1 MRSDEPLHILIVDKS
16 NDEANR
22 FISILRSAD
31 FIVEAQLATDEE
43 QLQKTISMRNW
54 DLLLAAQDYSK
65 IPTQNIFQRIRR
77 SERDLPVILISQEY
91 NPKKVI
97 EGMRL
102 GAVDVVV
109 EDQDQHLIKVV
120 ERSLRGVY
128 ERRQSR
134 EWERKLSV
142 AEKRAQHLM
151 NISRFP
157 IAIIK
162 EGVYVYANE
171 ACASMF
177 GFSDTEEMLCL
188 PVIDNIGGRDRGKLK
203 AYMVPLQSADE
214 IMPFEAVIKAV
225 DVDGAESDAFLEI
238 HQIQYDAE
246 PALQFTINKDKLF
259 DASMDIS
266 EQQQT
271 AEYSAIQPHLV
282 YELISRGIS
291 RSVQSGQDCMLL
303 NIQVDRFSQLK
314 EDLGI
319 AKAEK
324 IAHSLVMFIVQ
335 QFDHNIDCGRISE
348 NCFVIVLPDTSEE
361 QIVEL
366 ATTICQQI
374 SQQVFDID
382 DETFSLTT
390 SIGITGLNENVPSVE
405 RGLERSEEAIAQ
417 LRQNAIEGTLEG
429 STESTTEAAALGNG
443 AKFYVP
449 DIHSDDI
456 SKADAV
462 VITAKKLLGK
472 DAFSIR
478 YQPIVALIDGGSGK
492 EYYEVILGVKAEV
505 PASEIPEDFIA
516 NLFKSEIAAEVDRWV
531 ISQALSSLTGKLKS
545 NPDTQLFINISAQSF
560 ADNGFLPWLQK
571 ALGDSKLPANSL
583 IFQFREIDAVRD
595 LNQAAALC
603 EEMKKAQGQVGISNF
618 GLAINPLKTLERI
631 KADFVKVDPL
641 IVVKL
646 ANEGKRKGDQGREEF
661 QKIMGGMTGTGI
673 DVIVPCVETATI
685 IPTLWQQGVQYIQG
699 HYIDQPSFTM
709 DYDFSEGP

>member
-31 FIVEAQLATDEE
+31 FVVEAKLASNEE

-77 SERDLPVILISQEY
+77 AERDLPVILINQEY
-91 NPKKVI
+91 SPKKVI

-151 NISRFP
+151 DISRFP

-162 EGVYVYANE
+162 EGVYLYAND
-171 ACASMF
+171 ACASIF
-177 GFSDTEEMLCL
+177 GFGDSEEMLCL
-188 PVIDNIGGRDRGKLK
+188 PVIDNIGARDREKLK
-203 AYMVPLQSADE
+203 AYMVPLECADE
-214 IMPFEAVIKAV
+214 IMPFEAMVKTV
-225 DVDGAESDAFLEI
+225 DVEGAESDAFLEI
-238 HQIQYDAE
+238 QQIQYDAE
-246 PALQFTINKDKLF
+246 PALQFTINKDKLL
-259 DASMDIS
+259 DASMDTS
-266 EQQQT
+266 EQSQT
-271 AEYSAIQPHLV
+271 TEYSAIQPHLV

-291 RSVQSGQDCMLL
+291 HSVQSGQDCMLL
-303 NIQVDRFSQLK
+303 NIQMDRFSQLK

-361 QIVEL
+361 QVMEL
-366 ATTICQQI
+366 AADLCQQI
-374 SQQVFDID
+374 GQQVFDID
-382 DETFSLTT
+382 NETFSLTT
-390 SIGITGLNENVPSVE
+390 SIGITALNENVPSVE
-405 RGLERSEEAIAQ
+405 RGLERSEEAISQ
-417 LRQNAIEGTLEG
+417 LRLNSVEG
-429 STESTTEAAALGNG
+429 STGETDGAGNESGNG
-443 AKFYVP
+443 AKFYIP

-462 VITAKKLLGK
+462 VITAKKLLAK
-472 DAFSIR
+472 DAFSIC
-478 YQPIVALIDGGSGK
+478 YQPIVALIDSGSGK
-492 EYYEVILGVKAEV
+492 EYYEVILGVKTEV
-505 PASEIPEDFIA
+505 SATEIPEDFIA
-516 NLFKSEIAAEVDRWV
+516 NLFKSEVAAEVDRWV
-531 ISQALSSLTGKLKS
+531 ISQALESLRDKLKS
-545 NPDTQLFINISAQSF
+545 NPETQLFINISAQSF
-560 ADNGFLPWLQK
+560 ADSDFLPWLQK
-571 ALGDSKLPANSL
+571 TLRESKLPTNAL
-583 IFQFREIDAVRD
+583 IFQLREIDAARY

-603 EEMKKAQGQVGISNF
+603 EEMKKAQGQIGISNF
-618 GLAINPLKTLERI
+618 GLAINPQKTLERI
-631 KADFVKVDPL
+631 KADFVKVDRL
-641 IVVKL
+641 IVEKL

-661 QKIMGGMTGTGI
+661 QKIMAGMTGTGVN
-673 DVIVPCVETATI
+673 VIVPFVETATI
-685 IPTLWQQGVQYIQG
+685 IPVLWQQGVQYIQG
-699 HYIDQPSFTM
+699 HYIDQPSYTM
-709 DYDFSEGP
+709 NYDFSEGP

>member
-1 MRSDEPLHILIVDKS
+1 MRSNEPLHILIVDKS

-22 FISILRSAD
+22 YISILRSAD
-31 FIVEAQLATDEE
+31 FVVEAKLATNEE

-54 DLLLAAQDYSK
+54 DLLLASQDYSK

-77 SERDLPVILISQEY
+77 AERDLPVILISQKY

-120 ERSLRGVY
+120 ERSLGGVY

-142 AEKRAQHLM
+142 AERRAQHLM
-151 NISRFP
+151 DISRYP

-162 EGVYVYANE
+162 EGVYIYAND
-171 ACASMF
+171 ACASVF
-177 GFSDTEEMLCL
+177 GFSDSEEMLCM
-188 PVIDNIGGRDRGKLK
+188 PVIDNIGARDREKLK
-203 AYMVPLQSADE
+203 AYMVPLQSSDE
-214 IMPFEAVIKAV
+214 IMPFEAVIKTL
-225 DVDGAESDAFLEI
+225 DIDGAESDAFLEI
-238 HQIQYDAE
+238 QQVQYDAE

-259 DASMDIS
+259 DANMDHS
-266 EQQQT
+266 EQQKT
-271 AEYSAIQPHLV
+271 TEYSAIQPHLV

-303 NIQVDRFSQLK
+303 NIQADRFIQLK

-324 IAHSLVMFIVQ
+324 VAHSLVMFIVQ
-335 QFDHNIDCGRISE
+335 LFDHNLDCGRVSE
-348 NCFVIVLPDTSEE
+348 NCFVIVLPDTTEE
-361 QIVEL
+361 KAVEL
-366 ATTICQQI
+366 AADICQQI
-374 SQQVFDID
+374 GQQVFDID

-405 RGLERSEEAIAQ
+405 RGLERSEEAISQ
-417 LRQNAIEGTLEG
+417 LREDN
-429 STESTTEAAALGNG
+429 SPGNG
-443 AKFYVP
+443 AKFYIP

-456 SKADAV
+456 SKAEAV
-462 VITAKKLLGK
+462 VITAKNLLSKG
-472 DAFSIR
+472 AFSIR

-492 EYYEVILGVKAEV
+492 EYYEVILGIKKDV
-505 PASEIPEDFIA
+505 PVSEIPEDFIT

-531 ISQALSSLTGKLKS
+531 IGQALSSLNEKLKT
-545 NPDTQLFINISAQSF
+545 NPETQLFINISAQSF
-560 ADNGFLPWLQK
+560 ADSEFLPWLQK
-571 ALGDSKLPANSL
+571 ALSVSKLPPNAL
-583 IFQFREIDAVRD
+583 IFQFREIDAVRY

-603 EEMKKAQGQVGISNF
+603 EEMKKAKGQVGISNF
-618 GLAINPLKTLERI
+618 GLAINPLKTLERV
-631 KADFVKVDPL
+631 KADFVKIDRL
-641 IVVKL
+641 IVEKL
-646 ANEGKRKGDQGREEF
+646 ANAGQGNAPDQSKEEF
-661 QKIMGGMTGTGI
+661 QKIMGGMTGTGV
-673 DVIVPCVETATI
+673 DVIVPFVETAAI
-685 IPTLWQQGVQYIQG
+685 IPILWQQGVQYIQG
-699 HYIDQPSFTM
+699 HYINQPSFTM

>member
-31 FIVEAQLATDEE
+31 FVVEAKLATNEE

-77 SERDLPVILISQEY
+77 AERDLPVILISQEY

-120 ERSLRGVY
+120 QRSLRSVY

-151 NISRFP
+151 DISRFP

-162 EGVYVYANE
+162 EGVYVYGND
-171 ACASMF
+171 ACASIF
-177 GFSDTEEMLCL
+177 GFSDTEEMLCM
-188 PVIDNIGGRDRGKLK
+188 PVIDNIGTRDREKLK
-203 AYMVPLQSADE
+203 AYMVPLQSSDE
-214 IMPFEAVIKAV
+214 LMPFEAVIKTV
-225 DVDGAESDAFLEI
+225 DADGNESDAFLEI
-238 HQIQYDAE
+238 HQVQYDAE

-259 DASMDIS
+259 DANMDHS
-266 EQQQT
+266 EQQKT
-271 AEYSAIQPHLV
+271 TEYSAIQPHLV

-303 NIQVDRFSQLK
+303 NIQADRFIQLK

-324 IAHSLVMFIVQ
+324 VAHSLVMFIVQ
-335 QFDHNIDCGRISE
+335 LFDHNLDCGRVSE
-348 NCFVIVLPDTSEE
+348 NCFVIVLPDTAEE
-361 QIVEL
+361 KAVEL
-366 ATTICQQI
+366 AADICQQI
-374 SQQVFDID
+374 GQQVFDID

-405 RGLERSEEAIAQ
+405 RGLERSEEAISQ
-417 LRQNAIEGTLEG
+417 LREDN
-429 STESTTEAAALGNG
+429 SLGNG
-443 AKFYVP
+443 AKFYIP

-456 SKADAV
+456 SKAEAV
-462 VITAKKLLGK
+462 VITAKNLLSKG
-472 DAFSIR
+472 AFSIR

-492 EYYEVILGVKAEV
+492 EYYEVILGVKKDV
-505 PASEIPEDFIA
+505 PVSEIPEDFIT

-531 ISQALSSLTGKLKS
+531 IGQALSSLTEKLKT
-545 NPDTQLFINISAQSF
+545 NPETQLFINISAQSF
-560 ADNGFLPWLQK
+560 ADSEFLPWLQK
-571 ALGDSKLPANSL
+571 ALSISKLPPNAL
-583 IFQFREIDAVRD
+583 IFQFREIDAVRY

-631 KADFVKVDPL
+631 KADFVKVDRV
-641 IVVKL
+641 IVEKL
-646 ANEGKRKGDQGREEF
+646 ANAGQGKAAQGKEEF
-661 QKIMGGMTGTGI
+661 QNIMGGMTGTGV
-673 DVIVPCVETATI
+673 DVIVPFVETATI
-685 IPTLWQQGVQYIQG
+685 IPILWQQGVQYIQG
-699 HYIDQPSFTM
+699 HYINKPSFTM

>member
-1 MRSDEPLHILIVDKS
+1 MRSDEPLHILIIDKS

-22 FISILRSAD
+22 YISILRSAD
-31 FIVEAQLATDEE
+31 FVVEAKLATNEE

-77 SERDLPVILISQEY
+77 AERDLPVILINQEY

-120 ERSLRGVY
+120 QRSLRSVY

-151 NISRFP
+151 DISRFP

-162 EGVYVYANE
+162 EGVYVYGND
-171 ACASMF
+171 ACASIF
-177 GFSDTEEMLCL
+177 GFSDVEEMLCM
-188 PVIDNIGGRDRGKLK
+188 PVIDNIGARDREKLK
-203 AYMVPLQSADE
+203 AYMVPLQSTDE
-214 IMPFEAVIKAV
+214 LMPFEAVIKTV
-225 DVDGAESDAFLEI
+225 DADGKEADAFLEI

-259 DASMDIS
+259 DATMDHS
-266 EQQQT
+266 EQQKT
-271 AEYSAIQPHLV
+271 TEYSAIQPHLV

-303 NIQVDRFSQLK
+303 NIQTDRFSQLK

-335 QFDHNIDCGRISE
+335 LFDHKLDCGRVSE
-348 NCFVIVLPDTSEE
+348 NCFVIVLPDTAEE
-361 QIVEL
+361 KVVEL
-366 ATTICQQI
+366 AADICHRI

-417 LRQNAIEGTLEG
+417 LRENN
-429 STESTTEAAALGNG
+429 SLGNG
-443 AKFYVP
+443 AKFYIP

-456 SKADAV
+456 SKAEAV
-462 VITAKKLLGK
+462 VITAKNLLNKG
-472 DAFSIR
+472 AFSIR

-492 EYYEVILGVKAEV
+492 EYYEVILGIKKDV
-505 PASEIPEDFIA
+505 PASEIPEDFIT

-531 ISQALSSLTGKLKS
+531 IGEALSSLTEKLKT
-545 NPDTQLFINISAQSF
+545 NPETQLFINISAQSF
-560 ADNGFLPWLQK
+560 SDSEFLPWLQK
-571 ALGDSKLPANSL
+571 ALGASKLPANAL
-583 IFQFREIDAVRD
+583 IFQFREIDAVRY

-631 KADFVKVDPL
+631 NADFVKVDRL
-641 IVVKL
+641 IVEKL
-646 ANEGKRKGDQGREEF
+646 TNAGQDKAARGSAAQGKEEF
-661 QKIMGGMTGTGI
+661 QKIMGGMTGTGV
-673 DVIVPCVETATI
+673 DVIVPFVETATI
-685 IPTLWQQGVQYIQG
+685 IPILWQQGVQYIQG
-699 HYIDQPSFTM
+699 HYINKPSFIM

>member
-1 MRSDEPLHILIVDKS
+1 MRSNEPLHILIVDKS

-22 FISILRSAD
+22 YISILRSAD
-31 FIVEAQLATDEE
+31 FVVEAKLATNEE

-54 DLLLAAQDYSK
+54 DLLLASQDYSK

-77 SERDLPVILISQEY
+77 AERDLPVILISQEY

-120 ERSLRGVY
+120 ERSLGGVY

-142 AEKRAQHLM
+142 AERRAQHLM
-151 NISRFP
+151 DISRYP

-162 EGVYVYANE
+162 EGVYIYAND
-171 ACASMF
+171 ACASVF
-177 GFSDTEEMLCL
+177 GFSDSEEMLCM
-188 PVIDNIGGRDRGKLK
+188 PVIDNIGARDREKLK
-203 AYMVPLQSADE
+203 AYMVPLQSSDE
-214 IMPFEAVIKAV
+214 IMPFEAVIKTL
-225 DVDGAESDAFLEI
+225 DIDGTESDAFLEI
-238 HQIQYDAE
+238 QQVQYDAE

-259 DASMDIS
+259 DATMDHS
-266 EQQQT
+266 EQQKST
-271 AEYSAIQPHLV
+271 EYSAIQPHLV

-303 NIQVDRFSQLK
+303 NIQADRFGQLK

-335 QFDHNIDCGRISE
+335 LFDHNLDCGRISE
-348 NCFVIVLPDTSEE
+348 NCFVIVLPDTAEE
-361 QIVEL
+361 NVVKL
-366 ATTICQQI
+366 AADICQQI
-374 SQQVFDID
+374 GQQVFDID

-405 RGLERSEEAIAQ
+405 RGLERSEVAIAQ
-417 LRQNAIEGTLEG
+417 LREENK
-429 STESTTEAAALGNG
+429 LGNG
-443 AKFYVP
+443 AKFYIP
-449 DIHSDDI
+449 DIHSDEI
-456 SKADAV
+456 SKAEAV
-462 VITAKKLLGK
+462 VITAKNLLSKG
-472 DAFSIR
+472 AFSIR

-492 EYYEVILGVKAEV
+492 EYYEVILGINSDV
-505 PASEIPEDFIA
+505 PASEIPEDFVA

-531 ISQALSSLTGKLKS
+531 IGQALSSLTEKLKS
-545 NPDTQLFINISAQSF
+545 NPETQLFINISAQSF
-560 ADNGFLPWLQK
+560 ADNAFLPWLQK
-571 ALGDSKLPANSL
+571 ALSKSKLPANAL
-583 IFQFREIDAVRD
+583 IFQFREIDAVRY

-603 EEMKKAQGQVGISNF
+603 EEMKKAKGQVGISNF
-618 GLAINPLKTLERI
+618 GLAINPLKTLERV
-631 KADFVKVDPL
+631 KADFVKIDRL
-641 IVVKL
+641 IVEKL
-646 ANEGKRKGDQGREEF
+646 ANAGQGNAPDQSKEEF
-661 QKIMGGMTGTGI
+661 QKIMGGVTGTGV
-673 DVIVPCVETATI
+673 DVIVPFVETAAI
-685 IPTLWQQGVQYIQG
+685 IPILWQQGVQYIQG
-699 HYIDQPSFTM
+699 HYINQPSFTM

>member
-1 MRSDEPLHILIVDKS
+1 MRSNEPLHILIVDKS

-22 FISILRSAD
+22 YISILRSAD
-31 FIVEAQLATDEE
+31 FVVEAKLATNEE

-54 DLLLAAQDYSK
+54 DLLLASQDYSK

-77 SERDLPVILISQEY
+77 AERDLPVILISQEY

-120 ERSLRGVY
+120 ERSLGGVY

-142 AEKRAQHLM
+142 AERRAQHLM
-151 NISRFP
+151 DISRYP

-162 EGVYVYANE
+162 EGVYIYAND
-171 ACASMF
+171 ACASVF
-177 GFSDTEEMLCL
+177 GFSDSEEMLCM
-188 PVIDNIGGRDRGKLK
+188 PVIDNIGARDREKLK
-203 AYMVPLQSADE
+203 AYMVPLQSSDE
-214 IMPFEAVIKAV
+214 IMPFEAVIKTL
-225 DVDGAESDAFLEI
+225 DIDGAESDAFLEI
-238 HQIQYDAE
+238 QQVQYDAE

-259 DASMDIS
+259 DATMDHS
-266 EQQQT
+266 EQQKST
-271 AEYSAIQPHLV
+271 EYSAIQPHLV

-303 NIQVDRFSQLK
+303 NIQADRFGQLK

-335 QFDHNIDCGRISE
+335 LFDHNLDCGRISE
-348 NCFVIVLPDTSEE
+348 NCFVIVLPDTAEE
-361 QIVEL
+361 KVVKL
-366 ATTICQQI
+366 AADICQQI
-374 SQQVFDID
+374 GQQVFDID

-405 RGLERSEEAIAQ
+405 RGLERSEVAIAQ
-417 LRQNAIEGTLEG
+417 LREENK
-429 STESTTEAAALGNG
+429 LGNG
-443 AKFYVP
+443 AKFYIP
-449 DIHSDDI
+449 DIHSDEI
-456 SKADAV
+456 SKAEAV
-462 VITAKKLLGK
+462 VITAKNLLSKG
-472 DAFSIR
+472 AFSIR

-492 EYYEVILGVKAEV
+492 EYYEVILGINSDV
-505 PASEIPEDFIA
+505 PASEIPEDFVA

-531 ISQALSSLTGKLKS
+531 IGQALSSLTEKLKS
-545 NPDTQLFINISAQSF
+545 NPETQLFINISAQSF
-560 ADNGFLPWLQK
+560 ADNAFLPWLQK
-571 ALGDSKLPANSL
+571 ALSKSKLPANAL
-583 IFQFREIDAVRD
+583 IFQFREIDAVRY

-603 EEMKKAQGQVGISNF
+603 EEMKKAKGQVGISNF
-618 GLAINPLKTLERI
+618 GLAINPLKTLERV
-631 KADFVKVDPL
+631 KADFVKIDRL
-641 IVVKL
+641 IVEKL
-646 ANEGKRKGDQGREEF
+646 ANTGQGNAPDQSKEEF
-661 QKIMGGMTGTGI
+661 QKIMGGVTGTGV
-673 DVIVPCVETATI
+673 DVIVPFVETAAI
-685 IPTLWQQGVQYIQG
+685 IPILWQQGVQYIQG
-699 HYIDQPSFTM
+699 HYINQPSFTM

>member
-31 FIVEAQLATDEE
+31 FIVEAKLATNEE
-43 QLQKTISMRNW
+43 QLQKTISIRNW

-77 SERDLPVILISQEY
+77 AERDLPVILISQEY

-120 ERSLRGVY
+120 QRSLRSVY

-134 EWERKLSV
+134 ELERKLSI

-151 NISRFP
+151 DISRFP

-162 EGVYVYANE
+162 EGVYIYGND
-171 ACASMF
+171 ACANIF
-177 GFSDTEEMLCL
+177 GFSDVDEMLCM
-188 PVIDNIGGRDRGKLK
+188 PIIDNIGSRDREKLK
-203 AYMVPLQSADE
+203 AYMVPLQSSDE
-214 IMPFEAVIKAV
+214 LMPFEAVIKIV
-225 DVDGAESDAFLEI
+225 DADGKETDAFLQI
-238 HQIQYDAE
+238 QQIQYDAE

-259 DASMDIS
+259 DASMDHS
-266 EQQQT
+266 EQQKT
-271 AEYSAIQPHLV
+271 TEYSAIQPQLV

-335 QFDHNIDCGRISE
+335 LFEHNLDCGRISE
-348 NCFVIVLPDTSEE
+348 NCFVIVLPDTAEE
-361 QIVEL
+361 KALDL
-366 ATTICQQI
+366 AADICAQI

-417 LRQNAIEGTLEG
+417 LREDN
-429 STESTTEAAALGNG
+429 SLGNG
-443 AKFYVP
+443 AKFYIP

-456 SKADAV
+456 SKAEAV
-462 VITAKKLLGK
+462 VITAKNLLSK

-492 EYYEVILGVKAEV
+492 EYYEVILGIKKDI
-505 PASEIPEDFIA
+505 PAREIPEDFIT

-531 ISQALSSLTGKLKS
+531 IGEALNSLTEKLKT
-545 NPDTQLFINISAQSF
+545 NPETQLFINISAQSF
-560 ADNGFLPWLQK
+560 ADSEFLPWLQK
-571 ALGDSKLPANSL
+571 ALSASKLPANAL
-583 IFQFREIDAVRD
+583 IFQFREIDAVRY

-603 EEMKKAQGQVGISNF
+603 EEMKKARGQVGISNF

-631 KADFVKVDPL
+631 KADFVKVDRV
-641 IVVKL
+641 IVEKL
-646 ANEGKRKGDQGREEF
+646 ANAGQDKAAQERAAQGKEQF
-661 QKIMGGMTGTGI
+661 QKIMAGMTGTGV
-673 DVIVPCVETATI
+673 DVIVPFVETATI
-685 IPTLWQQGVQYIQG
+685 IPILWQQGVQYIQG
-699 HYIDQPSFTM
+699 HYINKPSFTM

>member
-1 MRSDEPLHILIVDKS
+1 MRSNEPLHILIVDKS

-31 FIVEAQLATDEE
+31 FVVEAKLATNEE

-54 DLLLAAQDYSK
+54 DLLLAAQDYTRVP
-65 IPTQNIFQRIRR
+65 IQNIFQRIRR
-77 SERDLPVILISQEY
+77 AERDLPVILISQEY

-120 ERSLRGVY
+120 QRSLRSVY

-151 NISRFP
+151 DISRFP
-157 IAIIK
+157 IAIVK
-162 EGVYVYANE
+162 EGVYVYGND
-171 ACASMF
+171 ACANIF
-177 GFSDTEEMLCL
+177 GFSHVDEMLCM
-188 PVIDNIGGRDRGKLK
+188 PVIDNIGARDREKLK
-203 AYMVPLQSADE
+203 AYMAPLHSSDE
-214 IMPFEAVIKAV
+214 LVPFEAVIKTV
-225 DVDGAESDAFLEI
+225 DADGKEADAFLEI

-259 DASMDIS
+259 DACMDHS
-266 EQQQT
+266 EQQKT
-271 AEYSAIQPHLV
+271 TEYSAIQPHLV

-303 NIQVDRFSQLK
+303 NIQADRFSQLK

-335 QFDHNIDCGRISE
+335 LFDHNLDCGRISE
-348 NCFVIVLPDTSEE
+348 NCFVIVLPDTTEE
-361 QIVEL
+361 KVVEL
-366 ATTICQQI
+366 AADICQQI
-374 SQQVFDID
+374 SQQVFDIE

-417 LRQNAIEGTLEG
+417 LREQN
-429 STESTTEAAALGNG
+429 SLGNG
-443 AKFYVP
+443 AKFYIP

-456 SKADAV
+456 SKTEAV
-462 VITAKKLLGK
+462 VITAKNLLNKG
-472 DAFSIR
+472 AFSIR

-492 EYYEVILGVKAEV
+492 EYYEVILGIKKDV

-531 ISQALSSLTGKLKS
+531 ISEALNSLTEKLKT
-545 NPDTQLFINISAQSF
+545 NPETQLFINISAQSF
-560 ADNGFLPWLQK
+560 ANTAFLPWLKK
-571 ALGDSKLPANSL
+571 ALSTSKLPANTL
-583 IFQFREIDAVRD
+583 IFQLCEIDAVRY

-603 EEMKKAQGQVGISNF
+603 EEMKKAHGQVGISNF
-618 GLAINPLKTLERI
+618 GLAINPLKILERI
-631 KADFVKVDPL
+631 KADFVKVDRV
-641 IVVKL
+641 IVEKL
-646 ANEGKRKGDQGREEF
+646 ANTDQGKAAQEKATQGKEEF
-661 QKIMGGMTGTGI
+661 QNIMGGMTGTGV
-673 DVIVPCVETATI
+673 DVIVPFVETATI
-685 IPTLWQQGVQYIQG
+685 IPLLWQQGVQYIQG
-699 HYIDQPSFTM
+699 HYINEPSFTM

>member
-1 MRSDEPLHILIVDKS
+1 MILI
-16 NDEANR
+16 N
-22 FISILRSAD
+22 
-31 FIVEAQLATDEE
+31 
-43 QLQKTISMRNW
+43 
-54 DLLLAAQDYSK
+54 
-65 IPTQNIFQRIRR
+65 
-77 SERDLPVILISQEY
+77 QEY

-120 ERSLRGVY
+120 QRSLRSVY

-151 NISRFP
+151 DISRFP

-162 EGVYVYANE
+162 EGVYVYGND
-171 ACASMF
+171 ACASIF
-177 GFSDTEEMLCL
+177 GFSDVEEMLCM
-188 PVIDNIGGRDRGKLK
+188 PVIDNIGARDREKLK
-203 AYMVPLQSADE
+203 AYMVPLQSTDE
-214 IMPFEAVIKAV
+214 LMPFEAVIKTV
-225 DVDGAESDAFLEI
+225 DADGKEADAFLEI

-259 DASMDIS
+259 DATMDHS
-266 EQQQT
+266 EQQKT
-271 AEYSAIQPHLV
+271 TEYSAIQPHLV

-303 NIQVDRFSQLK
+303 NIQTDRFSQLK

-335 QFDHNIDCGRISE
+335 LFDHKLDCGRVSE
-348 NCFVIVLPDTSEE
+348 NCFVIVLPDTAEE
-361 QIVEL
+361 KVVEL
-366 ATTICQQI
+366 AADICHKI

-382 DETFSLTT
+382 DETFSLTI

-417 LRQNAIEGTLEG
+417 LRENN
-429 STESTTEAAALGNG
+429 SLGNG
-443 AKFYVP
+443 AKFYIP

-456 SKADAV
+456 SKAEAV
-462 VITAKKLLGK
+462 VITAKNLLNKG
-472 DAFSIR
+472 AFSIR

-492 EYYEVILGVKAEV
+492 EYYEVILGIKKDV
-505 PASEIPEDFIA
+505 PASEIPEDFIT

-531 ISQALSSLTGKLKS
+531 IGEALSSLTEKLKT
-545 NPDTQLFINISAQSF
+545 NPETQLFINISAQSF
-560 ADNGFLPWLQK
+560 SDSEFLPWLQK
-571 ALGDSKLPANSL
+571 ALGASKLPANAL
-583 IFQFREIDAVRD
+583 IFQFREIDAVRY

-603 EEMKKAQGQVGISNF
+603 EEMKKAQGQFGISNF

-631 KADFVKVDPL
+631 NADFVKVDRL
-641 IVVKL
+641 IVEKL
-646 ANEGKRKGDQGREEF
+646 TNAGQDKAARGSAAQGKEEF
-661 QKIMGGMTGTGI
+661 QKIMGGMTGTGV
-673 DVIVPCVETATI
+673 DVIVPFVETATI
-685 IPTLWQQGVQYIQG
+685 IPIVWQQGVQYIQG
-699 HYIDQPSFTM
+699 HYINKPSFIM

>member
-31 FIVEAQLATDEE
+31 FVVEAKLATNEE

-65 IPTQNIFQRIRR
+65 IPIQNIFQRIRR
-77 SERDLPVILISQEY
+77 AERDLPVILISQEY

-120 ERSLRGVY
+120 QRSLRSVY

-151 NISRFP
+151 DISRFP

-162 EGVYVYANE
+162 EGVYVYGND
-171 ACASMF
+171 ACASIF
-177 GFSDTEEMLCL
+177 GFGDTEEMLCM
-188 PVIDNIGGRDRGKLK
+188 PVIDNIGARDREKLK
-203 AYMVPLQSADE
+203 AYMVPLQSSDE
-214 IMPFEAVIKAV
+214 LMPFEAVIKTV
-225 DVDGAESDAFLEI
+225 DADGKESDAFLEI

-259 DASMDIS
+259 DANMDHS
-266 EQQQT
+266 EQQKT
-271 AEYSAIQPHLV
+271 TEYSAIQPHLV

-303 NIQVDRFSQLK
+303 NIQADRFIQLK

-324 IAHSLVMFIVQ
+324 VAHSLVMFIVQ
-335 QFDHNIDCGRISE
+335 LFDHNLDCGRVSE
-348 NCFVIVLPDTSEE
+348 NCFVIVLPDTAEE
-361 QIVEL
+361 KAVEL
-366 ATTICQQI
+366 AADICQQI
-374 SQQVFDID
+374 EQQVFDID

-405 RGLERSEEAIAQ
+405 RGLERSEEAISQ
-417 LRQNAIEGTLEG
+417 LREDN
-429 STESTTEAAALGNG
+429 SLGNG
-443 AKFYVP
+443 AKFYIP

-456 SKADAV
+456 SKAEAV
-462 VITAKKLLGK
+462 VITAKNLLSKG
-472 DAFSIR
+472 AFSIR

-492 EYYEVILGVKAEV
+492 EYYEVILGVKKDV
-505 PASEIPEDFIA
+505 PVSEIPEDFIA

-531 ISQALSSLTGKLKS
+531 IGQALSSLTEKLKT
-545 NPDTQLFINISAQSF
+545 NPETQLFINISAQSF
-560 ADNGFLPWLQK
+560 ADSEFLPWLQK
-571 ALGDSKLPANSL
+571 ALSISKLAPNAL
-583 IFQFREIDAVRD
+583 IFQFREIDAVRY

-631 KADFVKVDPL
+631 KADFVKVDRV
-641 IVVKL
+641 IVEKL
-646 ANEGKRKGDQGREEF
+646 TNADQGKAAQGKEEF
-661 QKIMGGMTGTGI
+661 QSIMGGMTGTGV
-673 DVIVPCVETATI
+673 DVIVPLVETATI
-685 IPTLWQQGVQYIQG
+685 IPILWQQGVQYIQG
-699 HYIDQPSFTM
+699 HYINEPSFTM

>member
-1 MRSDEPLHILIVDKS
+1 M
-16 NDEANR
+16 
-22 FISILRSAD
+22 
-31 FIVEAQLATDEE
+31 
-43 QLQKTISMRNW
+43 
-54 DLLLAAQDYSK
+54 
-65 IPTQNIFQRIRR
+65 
-77 SERDLPVILISQEY
+77 
-91 NPKKVI
+91 
-97 EGMRL
+97 
-102 GAVDVVV
+102 
-109 EDQDQHLIKVV
+109 V
-120 ERSLRGVY
+120 ERSLRSVY

-134 EWERKLSV
+134 EWKRKLSV

-162 EGVYVYANE
+162 EGVYIYAND
-171 ACASMF
+171 ACASML
-177 GFSDTEEMLCL
+177 GFSDSEEMLCL
-188 PVIDNIGGRDRGKLK
+188 PVIDNICKQDREKLK
-203 AYMVPLQSADE
+203 AYMVPLESTGE
-214 IMPFEAVIKAV
+214 IMPFDAAIKTV
-225 DVDGAESDAFLEI
+225 DVDGAESDAYLEI

-259 DASMDIS
+259 DASMDTS
-266 EQQQT
+266 EQSQT
-271 AEYSAIQPHLV
+271 TEYSAIQPHLV
-282 YELISRGIS
+282 YELISRGTS
-291 RSVQSGQDCMLL
+291 HSVQSGQDCMLL

-335 QFDHNIDCGRISE
+335 QFEDKIDCGRISE
-348 NCFVIVLPDTSEE
+348 NCFVMVLPDTPEE

-366 ATTICQQI
+366 AVGICRQVGE
-374 SQQVFDID
+374 QVFDID
-382 DETFSLTT
+382 DETFSLIT

-405 RGLERSEEAIAQ
+405 HGLERSEEAISQ
-417 LRQNAIEGTLEG
+417 LRQNSTEGTSEG
-429 STESTTEAAALGNG
+429 GNG
-443 AKFYVP
+443 AKFYIP

-462 VITAKKLLGK
+462 VITAKKLLSK

-492 EYYEVILGVKAEV
+492 EYYEVILGIKSDIA
-505 PASEIPEDFIA
+505 ASEIPEDFIT

-531 ISQALSSLTGKLKS
+531 INQALSSLTDKLKS
-545 NPDTQLFINISAQSF
+545 NPETQLFINISTQSF
-560 ADNGFLPWLQK
+560 ADSGFLPWLQK
-571 ALGDSKLPANSL
+571 TLADSKLPANAL
-583 IFQFREIDAVRD
+583 IFQFREIDAVRY

-603 EEMKKAQGQVGISNF
+603 DEMKNAQGQVGISNF

-641 IVVKL
+641 IVEKL

-661 QKIMGGMTGTGI
+661 QKLMAGMTGTGV
-673 DVIVPCVETATI
+673 DVIVPFVETATI
-685 IPTLWQQGVQYIQG
+685 IPILWQQGGQYIQG
-699 HYIDQPSFTM
+699 HYIDQPAFTM

>member
-1 MRSDEPLHILIVDKS
+1 MRSNEPLHILIVDKS

-22 FISILRSAD
+22 FISILRGAD
-31 FIVEAQLATDEE
+31 FVVEAKLATNEE

-54 DLLLAAQDYSK
+54 DLLIAAQAYSR

-77 SERDLPVILISQEY
+77 AERDLPVILISQEY
-91 NPKKVI
+91 NPKKVL

-102 GAVDVVV
+102 RAVDVVV

-120 ERSLRGVY
+120 QRSLRSVY

-151 NISRFP
+151 DISRFP
-157 IAIIK
+157 IAIVK
-162 EGVYVYANE
+162 EGVYIYGND
-171 ACASMF
+171 ACASIF
-177 GFSDTEEMLCL
+177 GFSDVEEMLCM
-188 PVIDNIGGRDRGKLK
+188 PIIDNIGARDREKLK
-203 AYMVPLQSADE
+203 AYMAPLQSSDE
-214 IMPFEAVIKAV
+214 LVPFEAVIKTV
-225 DVDGAESDAFLEI
+225 DANGKEADAFLEI

-259 DASMDIS
+259 DASMDHS
-266 EQQQT
+266 EQQKT
-271 AEYSAIQPHLV
+271 TEYSAIQPHLV

-303 NIQVDRFSQLK
+303 NIQADRFSQLK

-335 QFDHNIDCGRISE
+335 LFDHNLDCGRISE
-348 NCFVIVLPDTSEE
+348 NCFVIVLPDTTEE
-361 QIVEL
+361 KVVEL
-366 ATTICQQI
+366 AADICQQI
-374 SQQVFDID
+374 SQQVFDIE

-417 LRQNAIEGTLEG
+417 LREENN
-429 STESTTEAAALGNG
+429 LGNG
-443 AKFYVP
+443 AKFYIP

-456 SKADAV
+456 SKTEAV
-462 VITAKKLLGK
+462 VITAKNLLSKG
-472 DAFSIR
+472 AFSIR

-492 EYYEVILGVKAEV
+492 EYYEVILGINKEI

-531 ISQALSSLTGKLKS
+531 ISEALNSLTEKLKT
-545 NPDTQLFINISAQSF
+545 NPETQLFINISAQSF
-560 ADNGFLPWLQK
+560 ANTEFLPWLQK
-571 ALGDSKLPANSL
+571 ALSASTLPANTL
-583 IFQFREIDAVRD
+583 IFQLCEIDAVRY

-603 EEMKKAQGQVGISNF
+603 EEIKKAHGQVGISNF
-618 GLAINPLKTLERI
+618 GLAINPLKILERI
-631 KADFVKVDPL
+631 KADFVKVDRV
-641 IVVKL
+641 IVEKL
-646 ANEGKRKGDQGREEF
+646 ANTDQGKAAQEKATQGKEEF
-661 QKIMGGMTGTGI
+661 QNIMGGMTGTGV
-673 DVIVPCVETATI
+673 DVIVPFVETATI
-685 IPTLWQQGVQYIQG
+685 IPILWQQGVQYIQG
-699 HYIDQPSFTM
+699 HYINEPSFTM